1 MSARV
6 LVVDDDPT
14 VSSVVAAYLRR
25 EGFEP
30 QVVED
35 GRAAADVW
43 DRWRPDVVVL
53 DLMLPG
59 VSGLDLLR
67 RRRTTGDDTLVVV
80 LSALHEEDDRILG
93 LEIGADD
100 YLTKPF
106 SPRELVLRI
115 ASLLRRVE
123 RRRAEPLL
131 PSKLT
136 YAELVIDLGA
146 RTAALAGRPLDLPV
160 RQLDLLAYLATYPG
174 RTFSKHELLRRVWGW
189 EFGDTSTVA
198 VHVRRLREKL
208 ESDPADPR
216 WVVTV
221 RGAGYRFVDP
231 AAPLDDVDQP
241 VDRAPAVG
249 APGA

>member
-1 MSARV
+1 V

-35 GRAAADVW
+35 GRAAADAW
-43 DRWRPDVVVL
+43 DRWKPDVVVL

-59 VSGLDLLR
+59 LPGLDLLR
-67 RRRTTGDDTLVVV
+67 RRRAEGDETLVVV

-93 LEIGADD
+93 LEVGADD

-115 ASLLRRVE
+115 ASLVRRDE
-123 RRRAEPLL
+123 RRRAETLL
-131 PSKLT
+131 PSRLA
-136 YAELVIDLGA
+136 YQDLVVDLAA
-146 RTAALAGRPLDLPV
+146 RTASLAGVPLDLPV

-189 EFGDTSTVA
+189 DFGDTSTVA
-198 VHVRRLREKL
+198 VHVRRLRERL
-208 ESDPADPR
+208 ETDPADPR

-231 AAPLDDVDQP
+231 S
-241 VDRAPAVG
+241 APAVA